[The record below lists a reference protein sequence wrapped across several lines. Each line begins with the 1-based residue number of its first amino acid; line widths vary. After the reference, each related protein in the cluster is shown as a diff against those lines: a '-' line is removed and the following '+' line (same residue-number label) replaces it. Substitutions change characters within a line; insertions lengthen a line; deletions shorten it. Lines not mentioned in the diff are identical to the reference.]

1 MSRGERLGGVG
12 WEGEGLRA
20 VGWKGEEG
28 QELLKEKKD

>member
-1 MSRGERLGGVG
+1 MRRGERLGGVG